1 MRAKIVF
8 AGLAALAAS
17 IGMAQLTT
25 ARADAWEH
33 EERMRRLH
41 FDCEHGDRRA
51 CVGFGIMIG
60 ENRERHAEWRRAH
73 PEWWWWEHR

>member
-1 MRAKIVF
+1 MSPKVLVPAFALLV
-8 AGLAALAAS
+8 AGL
-17 IGMAQLTT
+17 GMYLP

-41 FDCEHGDRRA
+41 FDCDRGERRA
-51 CVGFGIMIG
+51 CVEFGILIG
-60 ENRERHAEWRRAH
+60 ENRERHAEWRRSH